1 MKALT
6 RMLTFSFVA
15 LAVIAIAGCGVSQED
30 YDKTASE
37 LGKTKADL
45 AQAKTKIAELEK
57 SLAERE
63 KSLSEAQA
71 QQKVLSEAL
80 AQAKSQPKQP
90 SPAEKPAAAAV
101 SASAQ
106 QAAPP
111 AVKGLKDLV
120 GKWTG
125 WATSRSGS
133 AFPMEVQINP
143 DGSYIAMMGATSG
156 RGAIKVDGSKI
167 MAEGHLSGPAGAD
180 AGAGKSQLTVGTKGG
195 KQVISGAGRNDAG
208 PFDYELT
215 KQ

>member
-15 LAVIAIAGCGVSQED
+15 LAVIAMGGCGVSKDD
-30 YDKTASE
+30 YDKIAAE
-37 LGKTKADL
+37 LSKTKADL
-45 AQAKTKIAELEK
+45 AQAKTKIADL
-57 SLAERE
+57 E

-71 QQKVLSEAL
+71 QQKALSEAQ
-80 AQAKSQPKQP
+80 AQAKRQP
-90 SPAEKPAAAAV
+90 SPAKKPAAAAV

-106 QAAPP
+106 QPAPP
-111 AVKGLKDLV
+111 AVKGAKGLA

-125 WATSRSGS
+125 WATATSGS
-133 AFPMEVQINP
+133 SFPMEVQINP

-156 RGAIKVDGSKI
+156 RGTIKVDGGKI
-167 MAEGHLSGPAGAD
+167 MAEGHLSGPAGVG

-195 KQVISGAGRNDAG
+195 KQVISGTGRNDTG
-208 PFDYELT
+208 PFNYELT